1 MLTHASRETTEA
13 ESSSLLSIPV
23 GIGKINTK
31 QFQIEA
37 KLHHRRPINFKFSA
51 IVSQLANNRQDQTQ
65 LAFVGKIVIM
75 KIKKL

>member
-51 IVSQLANNRQDQTQ
+51 IVSQLANQ